1 MVGIFVDLWVPFGV
15 GTGFVGSGFDWG
27 GALISGTLF
36 GASWVRSLRGK
47 HAGACGPGRGGV
59 TEQLRRA
66 RRASQR
72 GPVPTDP
79 ETRQQAYQ
87 LAVRTLE
94 RITRGRVFALLACAM
109 VGFAAITRP
118 PGTGSPSRF
127 VPACSDTHFGGRGGS
142 AAASRTCAPAVTARA
157 ELGRPTS
164 RPIDLQRLALFDH
177 LLQTHPQHAQ
187 PDGAQCKIP
196 PSSS

>member
-1 MVGIFVDLWVPFGV
+1 MRVSLENAPWWVYSLICGVPFGV

-36 GASWVRSLRGK
+36 GAIVGSFIAWQARRERAVL
-47 HAGACGPGRGGV
+47 GAAV
-59 TEQLRRA
+59 STEQLRRA

-109 VGFAAITRP
+109 VGFAAITTSAWYWLAVALCAGMFGYSFWWPRRLSRRIEDLRAGGD
-118 PGTGSPSRF
+118 GTG
-127 VPACSDTHFGGRGGS
+127 
-142 AAASRTCAPAVTARA
+142 RT
-157 ELGRPTS
+157 G
-164 RPIDLQRLALFDH
+164 
-177 LLQTHPQHAQ
+177 
-187 PDGAQCKIP
+187 P
-196 PSSS
+196 PNITPH